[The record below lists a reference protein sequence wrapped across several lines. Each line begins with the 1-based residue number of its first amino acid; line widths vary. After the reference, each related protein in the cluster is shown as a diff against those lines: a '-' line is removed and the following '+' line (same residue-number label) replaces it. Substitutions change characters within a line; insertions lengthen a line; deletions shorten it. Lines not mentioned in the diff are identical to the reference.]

1 MKITPA
7 DKFFIGIIITF
18 IVTVIA
24 IGITIVTTKQTGSS
38 PLYALLIAVIGG
50 VVLFILGIINLCFRI
65 VR

>member
-38 PLYALLIAVIGG
+38 PLYADLITMIGAVVI
-50 VVLFILGIINLCFRI
+50 IIMGIINLCFRL